1 MFRRWLLYTTYMEL
15 DTTQQILVIIL
26 ASALALLL
34 VLAIVV
40 VVLVI
45 RLLQK
50 LKLIVTKAEK
60 LVDTAESVGDMLKK
74 TTGTVGLF
82 RFVQSVV
89 GMVQQQ
95 KRNNKE

>member
-1 MFRRWLLYTTYMEL
+1 MEL

-26 ASALALLL
+26 AAALAILLI
-34 VLAIVV
+34 LAIVV

-50 LKLIVTKAEK
+50 LKMIATKAEK
-60 LVDTAESVGDMLKK
+60 LVSTAESVGDMLKK
-74 TTGTVGLF
+74 TSGTVGLF
-82 RFVQSVV
+82 RFVQSLA
-89 GMVQQQ
+89 GIVQQQ